1 MRSKAA
7 RENPRNPQ
15 WKSRTGTLEEQAA
28 DAGEH
33 RVADVLVL
41 PGHRSRRDPAEKA
54 VAHHEIHADAQLLDE
69 RIEPAEVV
77 AVVSVAHDDVAAA
90 SVLRA
95 VIQSGPVATLG
106 HMNDSSALSLR
117 DLWRAVRGSVVRHDH
132 FPSKPKTGNAAVSL
146 LNARANRECLVE
158 AGHEHGQLDWLR

>member
-1 MRSKAA
+1 
-7 RENPRNPQ
+7 
-15 WKSRTGTLEEQAA
+15 
-28 DAGEH
+28 
-33 RVADVLVL
+33 VLVL

-54 VAHHEIHADAQLLDE
+54 VAHHEIHADTQLLDE

-106 HMNDSSALSLR
+106 HMNDSSALALR
-117 DLWRAVRGSVVRHDH
+117 DLWRTVRGSVVRHDH
-132 FPSKPKTGNAAVSL
+132 FGSKPKTGNAAASL
-146 LNARANRECLVE
+146 LNAPANRECLVE
-158 AGHEHGQLDWLR
+158 TGHEHGQLDWLRSRVWGCGCGIKETGGNAILNGQAGLYLADDAVTA